1 MLKAEYANKDEVPA
15 AHAELYSERGGK
27 WVLSGIE
34 GVKTQADVDALA
46 TVVRK
51 EREARAEMERKAK
64 RFEALGERD
73 PEELLKALDELEQLR
88 DHAGGKDKEDDA
100 ALQRRLAREINPLK
114 RDLEREKAARQKA
127 EADLASVA
135 AQLKRNTVERALQEA
150 ALAAKVRPEAI
161 ADILRHQDE
170 FEIDGGKVRT
180 RNGLEPDV
188 WLSDLKS
195 TRPHYWPGSVGGGAS
210 GASGAGAAGGGGF
223 AKDRLNLTEMARMM
237 AKDPAKAD
245 QLAQQAGFKNAAH
258 AITAK
263 AEADAKAF
271 GRR

>member
-1 MLKAEYANKDEVPA
+1 MLKAEYASKDEVPA

-34 GVKTQADVDALA
+34 GVKTQADVDALS

-64 RFEALGERD
+64 RFEALGDRD
-73 PEELLKALDELEQLR
+73 PDDLLKALDELEHLR
-88 DHAGGKDKEDDA
+88 EGAGGKDDEA
-100 ALQRRLAREINPLK
+100 ALQRKLAREINPLK
-114 RDLEREKAARQKA
+114 RDLEKANARAQKA
-127 EADLASVA
+127 EADLANVV

-170 FEIDGGKVRT
+170 FEIDGDKVRT

-188 WLSDLKS
+188 WLSDLKN

-210 GASGAGAAGGGGF
+210 GASGSGVANGGGF
-223 AKDRLNLTEMARMM
+223 AKDRLNLTEMSRMM

-245 QLAQQAGFKNAAH
+245 QMAQQAGFKNAAA

-263 AEADAKAF
+263 AEADAKTF